1 MARPERLLVATLLAR
16 QAGSSLTTVRCAL
29 SRPTSSASVRTPDL
43 LVRKSNRQKRDSINS
58 TTSMARLHLF
68 DRLKPL
74 NATKA
79 RPDSTRSVAASGL
92 GKRAHDDVPGASAC

>member
-1 MARPERLLVATLLAR
+1 
-16 QAGSSLTTVRCAL
+16 
-29 SRPTSSASVRTPDL
+29 
-43 LVRKSNRQKRDSINS
+43 
-58 TTSMARLHLF
+58 MARLHLF